1 MLFTERDKQKVSGE
15 SFWQSPLTVYSH
27 SVYLGGGGNKSSLI
41 IRPSLKQNNTCVNRR
56 PADALCGAALDAK
69 YGNGSDE
76 HCGYNN
82 KVFKFFQMFT

>member
-1 MLFTERDKQKVSGE
+1 M
-15 SFWQSPLTVYSH
+15 
-27 SVYLGGGGNKSSLI
+27 
-41 IRPSLKQNNTCVNRR
+41 

-69 YGNGSDE
+69 YGNGSNE